1 MTNSPSSPRRSR
13 LPALGIGVLIVVG
26 ALAGATAYT
35 GSQTVQTQ
43 QDLAQTLKAQVE
55 ATGYARVTSS
65 SYQRGFL
72 SSTQTMN
79 VVLGKGAGDVALII
93 VNHIQHGPLPGLK
106 AVGNA
111 LIDTEVKFADPA
123 VQKQF
128 EAALG
133 GQQPTI
139 RTVVGLSGS
148 TDTHIEVPK
157 GQMTDSGTTLSWQA
171 LTGEIH
177 NSGLNATTQLS
188 WPELDFTTDG
198 DRVTLRGLA
207 VNGSAQKQQADD
219 PLGVG
224 EQVFT
229 LKSMTYSAASGEA
242 QGRFNLSDLKVG
254 GKSTLVGGFYGG
266 TIQYDIGQ
274 LDFETPSSGAQ
285 NFKNVQLHLGMNHLS
300 REPLARITKTL
311 GTLGQQ
317 LQGSPEKADLSKT
330 QEQALQD
337 DALALLKAQP
347 VFSVD
352 RLSLTQPS
360 GDIVLTGRAELP
372 GAANLSAETAQMLS
386 TVPMA
391 ALGMVKLQARLSAA
405 EPALRELLGSLSPD
419 AAANLQSMI
428 DAGYLKRQGNTLTSD
443 LAFESGKGTVNGE
456 ALGGGF

>member
-1 MTNSPSSPRRSR
+1 MTRPQTGRRSR
-13 LPALGIGVLIVVG
+13 FPALGIGVLLVVG

-55 ATGYARVTSS
+55 ATGYAHVKSS
-65 SYQRGFL
+65 TYQRGFL

-79 VVLGKGAGDVALII
+79 VVLGKGAGDVALIV
-93 VNHIQHGPLPGLK
+93 VNHIQHGPLPGLRT
-106 AVGNA
+106 VGNA

-128 EAALG
+128 EVALG

-148 TDTHIEVPK
+148 TETHIKVPR

-177 NSGLNATTQLS
+177 NGVLNATTQLT
-188 WPELDFTTDG
+188 WPELDVTTNG

-207 VNGSAQKQQADD
+207 VSGSTQKQQADD
-219 PLGVG
+219 PLGLG
-224 EQVFT
+224 QQVFT
-229 LKSMTYSAASGEA
+229 LKSMTYSAASGA
-242 QGRFNLSDLKVG
+242 GMGKFDLNNLKVS

-266 TIQYDIGQ
+266 TLQYDIGQ
-274 LDFETPSSGAQ
+274 LDVTMPGSGAQ
-285 NFKNVQLHLGMNHLS
+285 NFRNVQLHLGMNHLS
-300 REPLARITKTL
+300 REPLARMTKTL
-311 GTLGQQ
+311 STLGQQ
-317 LQGSPEKADLSKT
+317 LQGDPEKAELSKA
-330 QEQALQD
+330 QEQALQG

-347 VFSVD
+347 VFSID

-360 GDIVLTGRAELP
+360 GDIVLSGTAELP
-372 GAANLSAETAQMLS
+372 GAADLSAETAQMLS
-386 TVPMA
+386 TVPMT
-391 ALGMVKLQARLSAA
+391 ALGMVKLQVRLNAA
-405 EPALRELLGSLSPD
+405 EPALRALLGSFSPD
-419 AAANLQSMI
+419 AAANLQSLI
-428 DAGYLKRQGNTLTSD
+428 DAGYLKRQGTALTSD
-443 LAFESGKGTVNGE
+443 LAFEGGKGTVNGE